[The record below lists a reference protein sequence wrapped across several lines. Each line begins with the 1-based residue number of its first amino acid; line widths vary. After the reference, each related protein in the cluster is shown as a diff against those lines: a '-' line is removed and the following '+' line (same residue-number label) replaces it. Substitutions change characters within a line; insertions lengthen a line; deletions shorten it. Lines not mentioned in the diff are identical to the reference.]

1 MKHLKLL
8 FSALSLLSFS
18 SLQAADTPPE
28 IKIGDQARD
37 FTLNS
42 ANNKSISLSDY
53 EGKNIVLVFGRS
65 HRWPFCMKQL
75 VQLQEKKAE
84 FQKMGISTIYVFREE
99 SKGPAGAQ
107 IAATKSGF
115 SPILLDTPAD
125 KTITYSQGDFS
136 TYLIGKDGKI
146 KAEISGS
153 KTKRPTAKVILAKAK
168 EVFSVS
174 K

>member
-65 HRWPFCMKQL
+65 HR
-75 VQLQEKKAE
+75 
-84 FQKMGISTIYVFREE
+84 
-99 SKGPAGAQ
+99 
-107 IAATKSGF
+107 
-115 SPILLDTPAD
+115 
-125 KTITYSQGDFS
+125 
-136 TYLIGKDGKI
+136 
-146 KAEISGS
+146 
-153 KTKRPTAKVILAKAK
+153 
-168 EVFSVS
+168 
-174 K
+174 

>member
-1 MKHLKLL
+1 
-8 FSALSLLSFS
+8 
-18 SLQAADTPPE
+18 
-28 IKIGDQARD
+28 
-37 FTLNS
+37 
-42 ANNKSISLSDY
+42 
-53 EGKNIVLVFGRS
+53 
-65 HRWPFCMKQL
+65 MKQL

-84 FQKMGISTIYVFREE
+84 FQTMGISTIYVFREE

-125 KTITYSQGDFS
+125 KTINYSQGDFS